1 MVWLSGVSGSYEK
14 AEETLTRIGRIGVS
28 DSSVW
33 RQAQKWGEKLA
44 AMEEAEMSVAEA
56 AESPRQKEVK
66 RRTETECK
74 GVGLDGAMIYIREEG
89 WKELKIGCVFDIEVR
104 TTKDKETG
112 KWQPQAHA
120 IHNQYTA
127 HLGGPEQIGQKTWA
141 LARRHGWLQA
151 RQTLAL
157 GDGAIWIW
165 HQFDH
170 RFVNSEQLVDWY
182 HATNHL
188 HTAASLLHS
197 QHAARDAWYDRQKT
211 ELFSGQAHQIAED
224 LIVAAIDKP
233 WSVVGDILT
242 EAFYLDNNQHRMDY
256 QALQTAGFPIG
267 SGMVESGCKQFKAR
281 FDGPGMCWSR
291 QGAKH
296 LLPIRAAVMS
306 HSFDSFWERAHLP
319 LN

>member
-1 MVWLSGVSGSYEK
+1 MSKQIVWLSGVSSSYEK
-14 AEETLTRIGRIGVS
+14 AEETLNRIGNIGVS

-33 RQAQKWGEKLA
+33 RQAQKWGEKLEA
-44 AMEEAEMSVAEA
+44 IEEAEAKLA
-56 AESPRQKEVK
+56 
-66 RRTETECK
+66 ETEEVRQRGQPEAGCK

-104 TTKDKETG
+104 PTKDRESG
-112 KWQPQAHA
+112 KWHPQAHA

-127 HLGGPEQIGQKTWA
+127 HLGSPAQIGQKTWA
-141 LARRHGWLQA
+141 LARRHGWLE
-151 RQTLAL
+151 THKTIAL

-170 RFVNSEQLVDWY
+170 RFVNSAQLVDWY

-188 HTAASLLHS
+188 HTATTLLHH
-197 QHAARDAWYDRQKT
+197 QQADREAWVDQQKT
-211 ELFSGQAHQIAED
+211 ALFTGQAKQVAED
-224 LIVAAIDKP
+224 LIVAAVSQP
-233 WSVVGDILT
+233 WSLVEGILT
-242 EAFYLDNNQHRMDY
+242 EALYFDNNHERMNY
-256 QALQTAGFPIG
+256 QALQAAGYPIG

-281 FDGPGMCWSR
+281 FVGSGMRWSR
-291 QGAKH
+291 QGAKR

-306 HSFDSFWERAHLP
+306 HSFDSLWANAHLP